1 MLRYIKKSI
10 FVTFCILAF
19 VNCRGQV
26 NNKNFDSF
34 LSKFTDFN
42 FPVNPTEFI
51 VNREARLQTIAISKK
66 DYDEFLRVGNDTVWL
81 FKNFFEYSY
90 GGKHKLSNY
99 WLVFYSRHFIP
110 DDVNLQ
116 KGEFVLATFSF
127 DGNMISSVPVAGGYG
142 DTLTFSSLI
151 NGTKDIVVNYTL
163 YQSNK
168 EDKYSKHYVVDDN
181 GILSI
186 KDGN

>member
-1 MLRYIKKSI
+1 MVQHIKRSI

-19 VNCRGQV
+19 VNCSSQV
-26 NNKNFDSF
+26 NNNKFDSF
-34 LSKFTDFN
+34 LSKFTDFS
-42 FPVNPTEFI
+42 FPVNPTKFI
-51 VNREARLQTIAISKK
+51 VDREAKLQTITILKR
-66 DYDEFLRVGNDTVWL
+66 DYDEFLRVKNDTFWE

-99 WLVFYSRHFIP
+99 WLVFYSRHYIP

-142 DTLTFSSLI
+142 DTLTFLSLI
-151 NGTKDIVVNYTL
+151 NSTKDIVINYTRYL
-163 YQSNK
+163 SEK
-168 EDKYSKHYVVDDN
+168 EDKFTKHYVIDDN
-181 GILSI
+181 GVLAV
-186 KDGN
+186 KNGY